1 MKVLIPNVGRRGYLV
16 KYLKSISDKDIQVY
30 VSDCDA
36 TASGLYGNN
45 DGYFI
50 LPKPVDN
57 PRKYV
62 DALIELCGRIGITVI
77 VPVIDPE
84 IAILAEYKEEFE
96 HHNIFVSVSSKRVL
110 DICYSKQQ
118 MNEFLSEHGFLVPL
132 TYDKI
137 ANFEQALKDKRID
150 FPVIVKPI
158 YGSGS
163 VATYKVTSI
172 EELESLFQAG
182 AIIQQYIEGEEYGID
197 VFNDIKGK
205 PIRCVIKKKISMR
218 SGETDKSIT
227 IHDEKLQS
235 LMLNLAEQLG
245 HICNLD
251 CDVIRHGNDMY
262 IIDLNPRFGGGY
274 PATHEAGVNLLE
286 LVLKLAKEEQV
297 EPQFGNY
304 EENLL
309 VMKEVAIVTHK
320 MCE

>member
-16 KYLKSISDKDIQVY
+16 RYLKSISNTEVQVY

-62 DALIELCGRIGITVI
+62 DALIDLCKRVGISVI
-77 VPVIDPE
+77 IPVIDPE

-96 HHNIFVSVSSKRVL
+96 HNNIFVSVSSKRVL
-110 DICYSKQQ
+110 DICYSKQR
-118 MNEFLSEHGFLVPL
+118 MNEFLKAQGFLVPR
-132 TYDKI
+132 TYDNIPDFK
-137 ANFEQALKDKRID
+137 QAVKDQIIS
-150 FPVIVKPI
+150 FPVILKPI

-163 VATYKVTSI
+163 VATYKVSTM
-172 EELESLFQAG
+172 EEVESLFTEG
-182 AIIQQYIEGEEYGID
+182 SVIQQFLQGDEYGID
-197 VFNDIKGK
+197 VFNDTNCK
-205 PIRCVIKKKISMR
+205 PVRCVVKKKISMR
-218 SGETDKSIT
+218 SGETDKSLT
-227 IHDEKLQS
+227 IYNKELQN
-235 LMLNLAEQLG
+235 LMIDLAKKLG
-245 HICNLD
+245 HVCNLD
-251 CDVIRHGNDMY
+251 SDIIRVGDDLY

-286 LVLKLAKEEQV
+286 LVLKLAKGEQI

-304 EENLL
+304 TENLL
-309 VMKEVAIVTHK
+309 VMKEVAVETHK
-320 MCE
+320 LSK